1 MTKVGVLVGS
11 LRKDSYS
18 KKLAKNVV
26 GYFPEGY
33 ETEFIEIGNLPF
45 YNQDFDDDGNVPEVV
60 TAFREKV
67 GEFDAFLFV
76 TPEYN
81 RSVPAVLKNALDTAS
96 RPKTDNKW
104 GGKPAA
110 IISQSPGGIGG
121 FGANHHLRQSLTCLN
136 VPVLQQPEA
145 YIGNVATLL
154 NESGAITNEGTVE
167 FLQKFVAKFVD
178 LIGRFED

>member
-11 LRKDSYS
+11 LRKESYS
-18 KKLAKNVV
+18 KKLAKNVMD
-26 GYFPEGY
+26 YFPEGF
-33 ETEFIEIGNLPF
+33 ETELIEIGNLPF
-45 YNQDFDDDGNVPEVV
+45 YNQDFDDENNAPEVLHE
-60 TAFREKV
+60 FRQKI
-67 GEFDAFLFV
+67 GECDAFLFV

-81 RSVPAVLKNALDTAS
+81 RSIPAVLKNALDTAS

-121 FGANHHLRQSLTCLN
+121 FGANHHLRQMLTCVN

-145 YIGNVATLL
+145 YIGNVATLM
-154 NESGAITNEGTVE
+154 NESGAITNEGTAE
-167 FLQKFVAKFVD
+167 FLQKFVVKFVD
-178 LIGRFED
+178 LIKRFED